1 MQSQNIYFSKFSG
14 GACPQTPLEGEHAS
28 HALSALCAL
37 CTYTHSIPSG
47 NSDPQLSALQAEHT
61 GPGITT
67 TQATPLPL
75 DPLVCIVYLDSI
87 LQFEHC

>member
-1 MQSQNIYFSKFSG
+1 MQSQNIYFSKFFWG
-14 GACPQTPLEGEHAS
+14 GG
-28 HALSALCAL
+28 ALSALRAL

-47 NSDPQLSALQAEHT
+47 NPDPQLSALQAEHT

-67 TQATPLPL
+67 TQAMPLPL

-87 LQFEHC
+87 LQFEH